1 MGKTQKSDTVEKQAE
16 NTADKKSSDS
26 KDIKL

>member
-16 NTADKKSSDS
+16 KTPDKKSGDS